1 MINVEVLSNNKLTVR
16 NDALAKAVSDSVKH
30 ETVKFSFADNW
41 KDYLKTAVFST
52 DEVDAINV
60 ALNRENMMCISED
73 ECYIP
78 HEVLKGKGF
87 YLSVYGVKGDSL
99 ATSTKVKIEVLE
111 SGYALGDEPEEPT
124 PSQYSQILE
133 MVNETKGIAEKLRQD
148 AQNGVFT
155 GEKGDAGEKG
165 DKGDKGDPYILTEED
180 KNEIADK
187 VKENMGDGTLSEE
200 EKAEMLTEIEDIK
213 INYATKQYV
222 ADEIETFLDGVATK
236 EYVEGNYVSTTML
249 GEIVNVLADDYATK
263 EYVNNIV
270 GEIETLL
277 GGI

>member
-60 ALNRENMMCISED
+60 ALNRENMMCFSED

-133 MVNETKGIAEKLRQD
+133 MVNETKDIAEKLRQD

-165 DKGDKGDPYILTEED
+165 EKGDTGEKGDKGDKGDAYTLTDDD
-180 KNEIADK
+180 KAQIIGELKGEI
-187 VKENMGDGTLSEE
+187 GDFEL
-200 EKAEMLTEIEDIK
+200 
-213 INYATKQYV
+213 YATTEYV
-222 ADEIETFLDGVATK
+222 DEEIETIKRTAVTQ
-236 EYVEGNYVSTTML
+236 EYVDNTIGNL
-249 GEIVNVLADDYATK
+249 EA
-263 EYVNNIV
+263 
-270 GEIETLL
+270 LL